1 MDMNSDPNPE
11 PSEQSGEPAPRISK
25 ARLKRDG
32 WREVQAFIAPSEQP
46 PQTVTEEQEPR
57 SDAERKAD
65 HRKRQLADGLK
76 QINVVAPEDDDAR
89 ALVMQVAKA
98 IKSKLVRRD
107 IAAVLADRELVKIGR
122 KVRRLRGN
130 EADQVRALLKL

>member
-1 MDMNSDPNPE
+1 MDTNSDPNSE
-11 PSEQSGEPAPRISK
+11 PSEQSGEPAPLISK

-32 WREVQAFIAPSEQP
+32 WREVQAFIPPSEP
-46 PQTVTEEQEPR
+46 PPPTGTEVPGPR
-57 SDAERKAD
+57 TDAERKAD
-65 HRKRQLADGLK
+65 QRKRQLADGLK
-76 QINVVAPEDDDAR
+76 QLNVVAPEDDDAR

-98 IKSKLVRRD
+98 IGSKTVRRD

>member
-32 WREVQAFIAPSEQP
+32 WREVQAFIAPSERP

-65 HRKRQLADGLK
+65 QRKRQLADGLK
-76 QINVVAPEDDDAR
+76 QLNVVAPDDDDAR
-89 ALVMQVAKA
+89 LLVMQVAKA
-98 IKSKLVRRD
+98 IKSKPVRRD
-107 IAAVLADRELVKIGR
+107 IAAVLADRDLVKIGR
-122 KVRRLRGN
+122 KVRRLHGN